1 VDVAPPEAVV
11 PELGPDDADDGVD
24 APEDVEDAAAAPGA
38 ALPDA
43 SPLDEDAG
51 SLLPLAPLL
60 LLAAAGALPLFR
72 KSVTYQPLPL
82 SWKPAAV
89 TCLRKV
95 SLLHWG
101 HTDSGGSEIL
111 RNISCAKPHDS
122 HR

>member
-1 VDVAPPEAVV
+1 M
-11 PELGPDDADDGVD
+11 PELGPDEADDGVD
-24 APEDVEDAAAAPGA
+24 ALDGADDAAAGADA
-38 ALPDA
+38 ALPDV
-43 SPLDEDAG
+43 SPLGEDVD
-51 SLLPLAPLL
+51 SLLPVAPPL
-60 LLAAAGALPLFR
+60 LLAAAGALPLLR

-95 SLLHWG
+95 SLLHSG
-101 HTDSGGSEIL
+101 HTDKGGSEIL

>member
-1 VDVAPPEAVV
+1 M
-11 PELGPDDADDGVD
+11 PELEPVEADDGVD
-24 APEDVEDAAAAPGA
+24 APDDAEDDAAAPDA
-38 ALPDA
+38 ALPDV
-43 SPLDEDAG
+43 SPVDDDAD
-51 SLLPLAPLL
+51 SLLPVAPPLL
-60 LLAAAGALPLFR
+60 PAAAGAPPLLR

-95 SLLHWG
+95 SLLHSG

-111 RNISCAKPHDS
+111 RNMSCAKPHDS